1 MSEPKP
7 ADPVAQV
14 AAIEDLDERR
24 LLVLRLGEVA
34 HRFGCSSPR
43 VEELMALV
51 AEHVGQPG
59 QFFDQP
65 TSLLAAF
72 GRAPLQA
79 TVLLRFEPGSVD
91 LGKRWHIDAT
101 VEQLLEGRISSR
113 QALGELERIE
123 REPPRFAP
131 LTTLACGAIA
141 SAATAS
147 FFGSTP
153 ADLAAS
159 ALCGLVVGLM
169 ALAAERSRRIGR
181 LQHISSAALVSL
193 LAVLISAWITPLS
206 TYTVT
211 VSGLIWLLPGLT
223 LATSV
228 SEIALRHLSAG
239 TARLMFS
246 LFTFLELGFGAA
258 LGRVAGTIVT
268 HLDRAAAVD
277 APMSSPWTVALAL
290 CAFPVAFTVLL
301 RARPQDVGWIAAA
314 TTLAF
319 AGSRWGSMA
328 IGPALGAFVGALLVG
343 LGSNFYSR
351 QLERP
356 AAVPMLPGIL
366 MLVPGSLGFRSLSA
380 LIEHDVL
387 SGIGTAFTVWLVALS
402 IVTGLFVAGAI
413 LPPRRLDSPGT

>member
-1 MSEPKP
+1 MSEPMP
-7 ADPVAQV
+7 PDPVAQA

-43 VEELMALV
+43 VEELMAVV
-51 AEHVGQPG
+51 AERVGQPG

-72 GRAPLQA
+72 GRAPLQT

-101 VEQLLEGRISSR
+101 VEALLDGRLSSR
-113 QALGELERIE
+113 QALSELERIE
-123 REPPRFAP
+123 GEPPRYAP
-131 LTTLACGAIA
+131 LTTLVCGAVA

-147 FFGSTP
+147 FFGSSP
-153 ADLAAS
+153 ADLAAA
-159 ALCGLVVGLM
+159 ALCGLVVGLL
-169 ALAAERSRRIGR
+169 ALAAERSRKVER
-181 LQHISSAALVSL
+181 LQHIASAAVVAL

-239 TARLMFS
+239 TARLMLS

-258 LGRVAGTIVT
+258 LGRVTGTLLT
-268 HLDRAAAVD
+268 QLDAAAPAQ
-277 APMSSPWTVALAL
+277 APMSSPWALALAL
-290 CAFPVAFTVLL
+290 CAFPIAFTVLL

-314 TTLAF
+314 TSLAF
-319 AGSRWGSMA
+319 AGSRWGSVA

-343 LGSNFYSR
+343 LGSNLYSR
-351 QLERP
+351 QFERP
-356 AAVPMLPGIL
+356 SAVPMLPGIL

-380 LIEHDVL
+380 LIERDVL
-387 SGIGTAFTVWLVALS
+387 SGIGTAFTVWLVVLS
-402 IVTGLFVAGAI
+402 IVTGLFVAGAL
-413 LPPRRLDSPGT
+413 LPPRRLDSPGA